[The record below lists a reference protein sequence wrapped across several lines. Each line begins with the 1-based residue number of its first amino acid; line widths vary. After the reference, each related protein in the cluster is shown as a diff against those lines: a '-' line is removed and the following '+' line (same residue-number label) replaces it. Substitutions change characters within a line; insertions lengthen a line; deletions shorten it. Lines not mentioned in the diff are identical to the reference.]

1 MHLAARW
8 GRMMTDARPTNVASR
23 LQPPLIA
30 IDHILVNRYLTATSL
45 QRFQVAGTDHLGL
58 MATIAGAG

>member
-1 MHLAARW
+1 
-8 GRMMTDARPTNVASR
+8 MMTDARPTNVASR

-45 QRFQVAGTDHLGL
+45 QRASRWPAPTTL
-58 MATIAGAG
+58 AWWPPSRAPA